1 MDSSVLSME
10 CVTKCHTQNYILI
23 KFKLG
28 FQVKTYKNDSKLIL
42 LLQMTINDILIH
54 SFFPLVNIVNKLEIL
69 HIFHSCSNLSYLQRL
84 QHRSERLCLCFLDV
98 SDKCQ

>member
-28 FQVKTYKNDSKLIL
+28 FQVKTYKYDSK
-42 LLQMTINDILIH
+42 MTIATSSDDIQN
-54 SFFPLVNIVNKLEIL
+54 FFPLVNIVNKLEIL
-69 HIFHSCSNLSYLQRL
+69 
-84 QHRSERLCLCFLDV
+84 
-98 SDKCQ
+98 